1 MESTGDAR
9 VTRNVALA
17 VVVLEEF
24 APAGKTL
31 IEQSGVNLCLIR
43 VRRINIGSGNHQG
56 IGED

>member
-1 MESTGDAR
+1 L
-9 VTRNVALA
+9 RNVALA

-24 APAGKTL
+24 APAGTTL